1 MQVMNQ
7 YTRNPPLDA
16 ESLDPD
22 PMRELERW
30 IDAAREAGMLEP
42 TAMTL
47 ATAGAD
53 GIPAARIV
61 LFKGLHENC
70 PTFYTNYASRKG
82 RMLSENP
89 HAALVFWWDQM
100 ERQVRIEGRVE
111 KLPREISEAYF
122 ASRPRESQ
130 LSAAVSRQSRPVAS
144 RTELDARM
152 DEAAERIGDGAIPCP
167 EQWGG
172 YRLLPAR
179 VEFWQGRHGR
189 AHDRLL
195 YEQANSGWRILRLE
209 P

>member
-1 MQVMNQ
+1 MQGMNQ

-16 ESLDPD
+16 DALDPD

-53 GIPAARIV
+53 GLPAARVV

-82 RMLSENP
+82 QMLAENP
-89 HAALVFWWDQM
+89 HAALVFWWDRL

-111 KLPREISEAYF
+111 KLPRAVSEAYF
-122 ASRPRESQ
+122 ASRPRDSQ

-144 RTELDARM
+144 RDVLEARM
-152 DEAAERIGDGAIPCP
+152 AEAAERFGDAPIPCP

-172 YRLLPAR
+172 YRLLPTR
-179 VEFWQGRHGR
+179 VELWQGRHGR

-195 YEQANSGWRILRLE
+195 YEQASSGWRILRLE

>member
-1 MQVMNQ
+1 MPVMKQ
-7 YTRNPPLDA
+7 YTRNPPLEAD
-16 ESLDPD
+16 SLDPD
-22 PMRELERW
+22 PMRELEAW
-30 IDAAREAGMLEP
+30 LATADEAGMLEP

-53 GIPAARIV
+53 GLPAARIV
-61 LFKGLHENC
+61 LFKGLHDNC

-82 RMLSENP
+82 QMLAENP
-89 HAALVFWWDQM
+89 HAALVFWWDRL
-100 ERQVRIEGRVE
+100 ERQIRIEGRVE
-111 KLPREISEAYF
+111 KLPRAVSEAYF

-144 RTELDARM
+144 RQDLDARM
-152 DEAAERIGDGAIPCP
+152 DAAAEAFGEEPVPCP
-167 EQWGG
+167 EHWGG

-195 YEQANSGWRILRLE
+195 YEQATTGWRILRLE